1 MTAVD
6 VALAALYIMPCVIF
20 FFFVKNDMLEK
31 PDKSKEKAEEQS
43 KENNKKTRKTMETN
57 INIAE
62 ILKDKPVDTKLYS
75 PLFGEVYFVYVRN
88 SIIIKHHEIATTFF
102 DCKGRYCDYIES
114 EMLLFPSKE
123 MRDWQKF
130 AWKKGDVLR
139 NDCGFVCI
147 FKEWASD
154 DYTKFNGCYFDG
166 MPNAETAKYSKLDND
181 TARSYIRELEN
192 NLGGK
197 LNFETLEIEKPK
209 SEYKFKPFDKVLV
222 RDSKDGVW
230 KVSLFGFKTDFSYTC
245 LNGICWSFCIP
256 YEGNEHLLGT
266 AKKKTD

>member
-43 KENNKKTRKTMETN
+43 KENNKKTRKKTMKTN

-62 ILKDKPVDTKLYS
+62 ILKDKPRETKLYS
-75 PLFGEVYFVYVRN
+75 LTFG
-88 SIIIKHHEIATTFF
+88 
-102 DCKGRYCDYIES
+102 DCSYQEYTGDFGIECQS
-114 EMLLFPSKE
+114 QNGVQFNLDEYGKCCIEGECILFPSKE
-123 MRDWQKF
+123 MHDWSKF

-181 TARSYIRELEN
+181 TALSYIRELEK

-197 LNFETLEIEKPK
+197 LNFETLEIERNQP
-209 SEYKFKPFDKVLV
+209 ELKPFDRVLV
-222 RDSKDGVW
+222 KDTKKAAW
-230 KVSLFGFKTDFSYTC
+230 QISLFGFKDYNYYYC
-245 LNGICWSFCIP
+245 IGGARYEYCIP
-256 YEGNEHLLGT
+256 YEGNEQLLSIAQT
-266 AKKKTD
+266 K

>member
-1 MTAVD
+1 M
-6 VALAALYIMPCVIF
+6 
-20 FFFVKNDMLEK
+20 K
-31 PDKSKEKAEEQS
+31 
-43 KENNKKTRKTMETN
+43 TN

-62 ILKDKPVDTKLYS
+62 ILKDKPRETKLYS
-75 PLFGEVYFVYVRN
+75 LTFG
-88 SIIIKHHEIATTFF
+88 
-102 DCKGRYCDYIES
+102 DCSYQEYTGDFGIECQS
-114 EMLLFPSKE
+114 QNGVQFNLDEYGKCCIEGECILFPSKE
-123 MRDWQKF
+123 MHDWSKF

-181 TARSYIRELEN
+181 TARSYIRELEK

-197 LNFETLEIEKPK
+197 LNFETLEIEKSK

-222 RDSKDGVW
+222 RDSEDGVW
-230 KVSLFGFKTDFSYTC
+230 KISLFGFKTDFSYTC

-256 YEGNEHLLGT
+256 YEGNEHLCGT